1 MFWTDHIEAGNRD
14 YQRELAIALVGSMG
28 VERALR
34 ACQANDWDGV
44 LERVLCYRSNNKTQ
58 S

>member
-1 MFWTDHIEAGNRD
+1 MFGTDHIKAGNRD

-34 ACQANDWDGV
+34 ACQANGWDGM
-44 LERVLCYRSNNKTQ
+44 LERVLCYRSSNKTP

>member
-1 MFWTDHIEAGNRD
+1 MFGTDHIDAGNRD

-34 ACQANDWDGV
+34 ACQANGWDGM
-44 LERVLCYRSNNKTQ
+44 LERVLCYRSSNKTP